1 MGKKIRFFNTNYQL
15 DYWLL
20 LITPIID
27 TINGLY
33 IQKYGATGLSIGT
46 IYRLL
51 FMLYVI
57 ARICK
62 KKMLFIRFLPL
73 LYFPVIGI
81 IRGASGGGLFGC
93 ITYAMK
99 WLLPLIL
106 IIYYGLAKNNK
117 QDIKRCLIRCLE
129 FWSAFVPLSLIVEYL
144 LQVGEVSYYDAGFKG
159 LYYSTNDIAL
169 VLIVLYIYTL
179 YKTININRKYIIM
192 CVLNLLAIIILSTK
206 SSLIFAAISVVY
218 MLLKSNKIKFRHMI
232 PAMVLTAIVG
242 IITITLMRSHLE
254 GFWNRYANMW
264 NNINGNNLIARL
276 LVFATS
282 GRTERIQEFFAK
294 ISEDGIFATNLL
306 FGWIYPDNAHVIEM
320 DWHDLICQY
329 GVIGFAIC
337 FYEYATLLIKC
348 KVNSEPYWYAVIVCF
363 IYSILA
369 GHVISGAFSGTA
381 MALVFALLIIESS
394 ELKKKKK

>member
-159 LYYSTNDIAL
+159 LYYSTKDIILIGNGVSKLDFEPMTNQERENIFLTVARLGTVQKATDILLEAFAKSADKHNWDLKLIGTVEKEFRPYIEEYYKKYPELKSRVHFVGQIKNRELLYNEYCRAKVFVLPSRWESYGISCAEAL
-169 VLIVLYIYTL
+169 SCGCRLILTDTIPPAKELTNNERYGKIIEANNVDALSEAIIGAVNQEYTQLDIDERVQYANAKFSWEKICATL
-179 YKTININRKYIIM
+179 YD
-192 CVLNLLAIIILSTK
+192 
-206 SSLIFAAISVVY
+206 
-218 MLLKSNKIKFRHMI
+218 
-232 PAMVLTAIVG
+232 AMEKVD
-242 IITITLMRSHLE
+242 SKK
-254 GFWNRYANMW
+254 
-264 NNINGNNLIARL
+264 GNEQ
-276 LVFATS
+276 
-282 GRTERIQEFFAK
+282 ER
-294 ISEDGIFATNLL
+294 
-306 FGWIYPDNAHVIEM
+306 
-320 DWHDLICQY
+320 
-329 GVIGFAIC
+329 
-337 FYEYATLLIKC
+337 
-348 KVNSEPYWYAVIVCF
+348 
-363 IYSILA
+363 
-369 GHVISGAFSGTA
+369 
-381 MALVFALLIIESS
+381 
-394 ELKKKKK
+394 